1 MSIASLKTHGSAR
14 EYSNDAARAEQN
26 STGACAIKCPSA
38 VWRLFPDCFYC
49 TYGCICLVRGRYSR
63 RFPGWKRTC
72 DFEKRRN
79 LVLVETSRRFV
90 EGFENQGVTNKE
102 VRHHFVSVHFARVR
116 FSSGLNSMQKLFGTK
131 KILFLQ

>member
-1 MSIASLKTHGSAR
+1 MSIASLKTRGSALR
-14 EYSNDAARAEQN
+14 IYKYMTQHAPNKNLLAHAQQN
-26 STGACAIKCPSA
+26 APLPYGGFSLI
-38 VWRLFPDCFYC
+38 VFIV
-49 TYGCICLVRGRYSR
+49 TYGCMRGRYSR